1 MIRAL
6 GVKVD
11 SLTQA
16 ITNLSTTLGGY
27 VTQERY
33 EADRRLS
40 ELQHTQLAESVKAD
54 RVKAEGNRRL
64 ALSAFIAPLIVGLV
78 IWYLTKG
85 GS

>member
-6 GVKVD
+6 GTKVD
-11 SLTQA
+11 LLTETIGRLTA
-16 ITNLSTTLGGY
+16 TLGNY

-33 EADRRLS
+33 ESDKRLS
-40 ELQHTQLAESVKAD
+40 ELQHNQLAESVKAD
-54 RVKAEGNRRL
+54 RARAEGNRRL